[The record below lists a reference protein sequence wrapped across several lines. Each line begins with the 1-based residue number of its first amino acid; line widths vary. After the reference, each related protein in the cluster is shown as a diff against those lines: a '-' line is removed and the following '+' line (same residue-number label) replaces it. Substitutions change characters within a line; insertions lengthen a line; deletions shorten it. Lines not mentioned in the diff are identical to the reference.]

1 MCININRYL
10 VEETIKI
17 IDHRNLDKL
26 KRIKTILNRIFS
38 DSGNQIVKED
48 PFPQLDSLE
57 SAEAQFARYFKTSI
71 KDLIRYKIVIY
82 IPEINIVNSNGK
94 SHTIRDTY
102 LSISLKA
109 DLKMEG
115 SIRGMRTTFT
125 RDEWVSQYTHSH
137 LSGICTSFRDFCT
150 GTGPINQVISILK
163 TDYDDINFEM
173 LCYHIQNFLAYE
185 SIEGTPFKYLEQI
198 GTDRKL
204 TLIEEHSYQTQLS
217 FIYIKFIQAFS
228 IEEIRAL
235 LKFRINLNFEIEPTE
250 EFEKVLGRFLLQLKS
265 NTNIERNQ
273 LQYMND
279 SDLLAQKTSSVHYT
293 NIHSEG
299 NINYTPYVL
308 INFKGIERRL
318 CIINP
323 PEQKNKTVH
332 YANPW
337 ITQYICN
344 RLARELSKTSIHF
357 GRTAPNSNTS
367 DQQPT
372 AKSDSIPVLPD
383 T

>member
-1 MCININRYL
+1 MCIDTNRYL
-10 VEETIKI
+10 VEETMKI
-17 IDHRNLDKL
+17 VDHRNLDKL
-26 KRIKTILNRIFS
+26 KGIKTILNRVFS
-38 DSGNQIVKED
+38 NSYNQIVKED

-57 SAEAQFARYFKTSI
+57 SAEAQFSRYFKTSI

-82 IPEINIVNSNGK
+82 VPELTIVNSNGK
-94 SHTIRDTY
+94 SHAIKDIY
-102 LSISLKA
+102 ISISLKT
-109 DLKMEG
+109 DLKIEG

-137 LSGICTSFRDFCT
+137 LSGICTNFRDFCT
-150 GTGPINQVISILK
+150 GSGPINQVISILK
-163 TDYDDINFEM
+163 TEYDDINFEM

-204 TLIEEHSYQTQLS
+204 TQIEEHSYQTQLS
-217 FIYIKFIQAFS
+217 LIYIKFIQAFS
-228 IEEIRAL
+228 IEEIRSL
-235 LKFRINLNFEIEPTE
+235 LKFRININFEIEPTE
-250 EFEKVLGRFLLQLKS
+250 EFEKLLGKLLLRLKS

-279 SDLLAQKTSSVHYT
+279 SDLLAQKISSTHYT

-299 NINYTPYVL
+299 TINYTPYVL
-308 INFKGIERRL
+308 INFKGTEKRL
-318 CIINP
+318 SIINP
-323 PEQKNKTVH
+323 PEQKNKTVY

-357 GRTAPNSNTS
+357 GRISPDSNTS
-367 DQQPT
+367 DQQSVT
-372 AKSDSIPVLPD
+372 KSDSLPVLQD